1 MGTEDF
7 CSFTNMVLDVCYKQ
21 TSGRHC
27 LKLTYITREI
37 YQQKNIIKKSNLF
50 YFDILKIKI
59 LNSPLVKKC
68 ELFLKL
74 KKFTNTRLTNT
85 R

>member
-59 LNSPLVKKC
+59 LNSPLVKK
-68 ELFLKL
+68 
-74 KKFTNTRLTNT
+74 
-85 R
+85 

>member
-1 MGTEDF
+1 
-7 CSFTNMVLDVCYKQ
+7 MVLDVWYKQ

-59 LNSPLVKKC
+59 LNSPLVKKWT
-68 ELFLKL
+68 LFKI
-74 KKFTNTRLTNT
+74 KKIYKYKINKHQIIYNAVKYFAFK
-85 R
+85 